1 MKEVYEPAKNEMI
14 KTIARILLQNRNTLT
29 QLSLVRLTDVLD
41 EGTIILNQ
49 MAFSNIKRLE
59 YISLRYNPI
68 WFESEDYIDKI
79 CQFIS
84 N

>member
-1 MKEVYEPAKNEMI
+1 MKEMYEPAKNEMI
-14 KTIARILLQNRNTLT
+14 KTIARILLQNKNTLT

-59 YISLRYNPI
+59 NISLRYNPV
-68 WFESEDYIDKI
+68 WFESEDNIDKI
-79 CQFIS
+79 CQFIT